1 MPIQILVFL
10 ISPPP
15 VTVIDYFNLYK
26 NNSFLWLLSLDLLLI
41 VDYVLMIPIFLSLYI
56 KLRKNNESCITIGI
70 IIGFIGIVTYFS
82 SNTAFDMLYLS
93 QQYNTITTTELQK
106 SLLLAA
112 CHSMLAI
119 FQGTSFHISYILIS
133 IATLVILIILQRV
146 KYLTNFLAIAEY

>member
-1 MPIQILVFL
+1 M
-10 ISPPP
+10 
-15 VTVIDYFNLYK
+15 
-26 NNSFLWLLSLDLLLI
+26 LI

-56 KLRKNNESCITIGI
+56 KLRKNNESYITIGI

-112 CHSMLAI
+112 GHSMLAI

-146 KYLTNFLAIAEY
+146 KYLTNLLAIAEY